1 MAPARSSVKLVVI
14 ILLYFAVSSCALF
27 DVSRSKNPKKV
38 ANRFLKHFYN
48 QEYDKAKIY
57 GTTKTRQI
65 VDFMDQLQAVSGQDK
80 LPMDT
85 KVVLLD
91 CEQKGDTAY
100 CNYLA
105 NNIKNEL
112 LLIKVY
118 DKWLVDLKKEAKVP
132 KDKTKMV
139 NDFLKHQK
147 TDDSKK

>member
-1 MAPARSSVKLVVI
+1 
-14 ILLYFAVSSCALF
+14 
-27 DVSRSKNPKKV
+27 
-38 ANRFLKHFYN
+38 
-48 QEYDKAKIY
+48 
-57 GTTKTRQI
+57 
-65 VDFMDQLQAVSGQDK
+65 MDQLQAVSGQDK